1 MKSVFTWAWTLV
13 LAAVLLP
20 GCFAPCLNPL
30 WTPDTLAYDADLHG
44 TYNKG
49 KLEIAKGP
57 ADRSYTLTFRDD
69 DGNITS
75 EVTARLVRLG
85 DQLFVDQEQPFDHEE
100 VIKPAGLR
108 FTHSINLVTI
118 DGTTITA
125 WSFGKPKDPANPAS
139 EVVADDDWMKRYN
152 VASTEVTVRERGDT
166 AHKTRAYC
174 ALPTK
179 ELQAFFREHAKH
191 MTLKAAEYTRDAE
204 P

>member
-1 MKSVFTWAWTLV
+1 MKSVLSWAWVLV
-13 LAAVLLP
+13 LGIALLP

-30 WTPDTLAYDADLHG
+30 WSPDTLAYNGDLLG

-57 ADRSYTLTFRDD
+57 VDKSYKLTFRDD

-85 DQLFVDQEQPFDHEE
+85 DHLFADQEQPFEREE
-100 VIKPAGLR
+100 VIKPAGLKV
-108 FTHSINLVTI
+108 THSINLITI

-125 WSFGKPKDPANPAS
+125 WSFGRPPADNPTGDPVS
-139 EVVADDDWMKRYN
+139 DDDWMTRHG
-152 VASTEVTVRERGDT
+152 APSAEITVRERGDT
-166 AHKTRAYC
+166 AHKTRGYC
-174 ALPTK
+174 SLPTRD
-179 ELQAFFREHAKH
+179 LQAFMRDNAKH
-191 MTLKAAEYTRDAE
+191 MTFKAAEYTRDVE